1 MLDRPKDWDEI
12 VEKNSEELDNNRR
25 FDSRDYKIF
34 EAGADAIQKAILR
47 DFELKPKN
55 GCDCFLCELDRV

>member
-1 MLDRPKDWDEI
+1 MADRPKDWSNPYKDKRGFQAQEI
-12 VEKNSEELDNNRR
+12 AYED
-25 FDSRDYKIF
+25 
-34 EAGADAIQKAILR
+34 GADAIQKAILR